1 MQAAEIKT
9 VRSFVEQMTWFLLKG
24 EQEIWRKLEVSQK
37 EKKKWRHTFICHIS
51 GWKFQIKNEL
61 KIKK

>member
-24 EQEIWRKLEVSQK
+24 EQEIYRRKSNL
-37 EKKKWRHTFICHIS
+37 
-51 GWKFQIKNEL
+51 QIKGDVGERGF
-61 KIKK
+61 